1 MTYFLKDCERKVSP
15 PAKERADIV
24 RAVAETFAT
33 RPYIRFVVLIEP
45 YADGSG
51 DDTVELIAI
60 TDKRFD
66 VPLIP
71 WAATGCEE
79 FAYDLVAALGR
90 DVDCCMDGCEK
101 ARLAPIRRTLTPIY
115 RRPDSAIEAADRYL
129 ASARAAAAIASSALR
144 CHRMNAD
151 HVARHAAR
159 TVGQCLLAA
168 TSAFGGENDPT
179 ATLPIILD
187 GAIGCGVLHRR
198 DWMKVATERLETWL
212 SAAEGGVDISE
223 GDALEAACLANRF
236 AEELLEDHRPAFRI
250 DARRLPQDTSD
261 R

>member
-1 MTYFLKDCERKVSP
+1 MTYFLKDCDRKVSP
-15 PAKERADIV
+15 PAKEREDIA

-33 RPYIRFVVLIEP
+33 RPYIRFAVLIEP

-51 DDTVELIAI
+51 DDSIELIAI
-60 TDKRFD
+60 ADKRFD

-90 DVDCCMDGCEK
+90 DVDCCMDRCEK

-115 RRPDSAIEAADRYL
+115 RRPGSAIEAADRYL
-129 ASARAAAAIASSALR
+129 ASARADATIASSALR

-168 TSAFGGENDPT
+168 TSAFGGKDDPT
-179 ATLPIILD
+179 ATLPVILD
-187 GAIGCGVLHRR
+187 DAIGCGVLHRR
-198 DWMKVATERLETWL
+198 GWMYQAAERLEAWM
-212 SAAEGGVDISE
+212 SAAERGADISG
-223 GDALEAACLANRF
+223 GDALEATCLANRF
-236 AEELLEDHRPAFRI
+236 ADELLADGRPAFHI
-250 DARRLPQDTSD
+250 EAQRLPQDISD

>member
-51 DDTVELIAI
+51 DDTVELIAVA
-60 TDKRFD
+60 DKRFD

-71 WAATGCEE
+71 WAAMGCEE

-115 RRPDSAIEAADRYL
+115 RRPGPAIEPADRYL
-129 ASARAAAAIASSALR
+129 ASARADAAIASSALR

-151 HVARHAAR
+151 HVVRHAAR

-168 TSAFGGENDPT
+168 TSAFGGKDDPT
-179 ATLPIILD
+179 ATLPDILAR
-187 GAIGCGVLHRR
+187 AIGCGVLHRR
-198 DWMKVATERLETWL
+198 DWMEAAAERLEAWL
-212 SAAEGGVDISE
+212 SAAEGGADISV

-236 AEELLEDHRPAFRI
+236 ADELIETRRPAFRI
-250 DARRLPQDTSD
+250 EARRLPQETFD

>member
-129 ASARAAAAIASSALR
+129 ASARADAAIASSALR

-179 ATLPIILD
+179 ATLPVILD

>member
-1 MTYFLKDCERKVSP
+1 MTYSLKDCDRKVSP
-15 PAKERADIV
+15 PVKEREDIA

-33 RPYIRFVVLIEP
+33 RPYIRFAVLIEP

-51 DDTVELIAI
+51 GDSVELVAVP
-60 TDKRFD
+60 DRRFG
-66 VPLIP
+66 VPLVP

-90 DVDCCMDGCEK
+90 DVECCLDRCER
-101 ARLAPIRRTLTPIY
+101 ARHYLIHRTFTPIY
-115 RRPDSAIEAADRYL
+115 RRPDSAIEPADRYL
-129 ASARAAAAIASSALR
+129 ISARIDAMIASGALR

-168 TSAFGGENDPT
+168 TSAFGGEGDST
-179 ATLPIILD
+179 AALPDILA
-187 GAIGCGVLHRR
+187 GAIGCGVLYRR
-198 DWMKVATERLETWL
+198 GWMEEAAERLEAWL
-212 SAAEGGVDISE
+212 SAAEDGADISG

-236 AEELLEDHRPAFRI
+236 AGKLFEDGRPAFHIEAQRI
-250 DARRLPQDTSD
+250 P
-261 R
+261 

>member
-1 MTYFLKDCERKVSP
+1 MTYFLKDCDRKVSP
-15 PAKERADIV
+15 PAKGREDIA

-33 RPYIRFVVLIEP
+33 RPYIRFAVLIEP

-51 DDTVELIAI
+51 DDCIELIAI
-60 TDKRFD
+60 ADKRFD

-129 ASARAAAAIASSALR
+129 ASARADATIASSALR

-168 TSAFGGENDPT
+168 TSAFGGKDDPT
-179 ATLPIILD
+179 ATLPVILD

-198 DWMKVATERLETWL
+198 GWMYQAAGRLEAWM
-212 SAAEGGVDISE
+212 SAAE
-223 GDALEAACLANRF
+223 R
-236 AEELLEDHRPAFRI
+236 
-250 DARRLPQDTSD
+250 
-261 R
+261 